1 MYKERDSVSRPT
13 LYKYSIS
20 TLEFQ
25 LIDIA
30 DYIIMYTSLVDR
42 VYQYT
47 VSVDKVDSLL
57 VDMLYLLMDL
67 ISRLALS

>member
-1 MYKERDSVSRPT
+1 MYKQINYIGCNLSADILYKERDSVSRPT

-30 DYIIMYTSLVDR
+30 DYICTLH
-42 VYQYT
+42 
-47 VSVDKVDSLL
+47 
-57 VDMLYLLMDL
+57 
-67 ISRLALS
+67 

>member
-1 MYKERDSVSRPT
+1 
-13 LYKYSIS
+13 
-20 TLEFQ
+20 
-25 LIDIA
+25 
-30 DYIIMYTSLVDR
+30 MYTSLVDK

-57 VDMLYLLMDL
+57 VDMLYLLMDF